1 MRKFV
6 LILLS
11 FGVLNSYSQ
20 KFSVFIDDNEKVHI
34 GPYTYICVFG
44 DLEGDTITSDTNGGF
59 LIMKGDSMQ
68 ILKLNNIS
76 KIQFENANGILLLDR
91 SLVVNDSIEMI
102 SGIVTTQS
110 NFLGL
115 AHNGKLS
122 NTISNT
128 IHVNGF
134 FRKIGNTAFT
144 FPVGDGSFYAP
155 IAISAPSNTTDHFTG
170 SYYHTSPSAA
180 SYDRTMKDLTL
191 SNVSAC
197 EYWIMDRT
205 NGSSDVQV
213 TLSWDSRSC
222 GVTDLSKLRVS
233 RWNGTQW
240 KDHDNTA
247 TTGNTTSGT
256 IKSSLIT
263 SFSPFTLA
271 STSTVNPLPVELTS
285 FEAICQNEYIELK
298 WSTASEKN
306 NDYFIVQK
314 SENGQDWI
322 DLNTI
327 KGNGTTASAN
337 YYAYFDYQKSIEN
350 TYYRL
355 ADVST
360 NKTTT
365 FSQIISSTCSQ
376 NDAFEAKAYPTPA
389 QDYINIKINRL
400 DKNASFSIIDRLG
413 RIIKSGKLDQIQST
427 LDIHEL
433 SSGFYFLQ
441 INSSES
447 NSNIKFEKI

>member
-1 MRKFV
+1 MKKF
-6 LILLS
+6 ILFILS
-11 FGVLNSYSQ
+11 FLVLNSYSQ
-20 KFSVFIDDNEKVHI
+20 KLSVFIDDNEIVHI
-34 GPYTYICVFG
+34 GPFTYVCVFG
-44 DLEGDTITSDTNGGF
+44 DLEGDTITSDANGGF

-68 ILKLNNIS
+68 KLKLNSIS
-76 KIQFENANGILLLDR
+76 KIQFENTKGILLVDR
-91 SLVVNDSIEMI
+91 SPVVNDSIEMI
-102 SGIVTTQS
+102 AGIVTTQA

-144 FPVGDGSFYAP
+144 FPVGNGSLYAP
-155 IAISAPSNTTDHFTG
+155 IAISAPSNSTDHFTG
-170 SYYHTSPSAA
+170 SYYLANPSSA
-180 SYDRTMKDLTL
+180 SYNRTSKDLTL

-205 NGSSDVQV
+205 NGNSDVQV
-213 TLSWDSRSC
+213 TLSWDTRSC

-233 RWNGTQW
+233 RWDGTQW
-240 KDHDNTA
+240 KDHDNTT

-256 IKSSLIT
+256 ITSNVVT

-271 STSTVNPLPVELTS
+271 STSTVNPLPVELTN
-285 FEAICQNEYIELK
+285 FEAVCNEEYVSIT
-298 WSTASEKN
+298 WTTASEKN

-314 SENGQDWI
+314 SENGQDWTN
-322 DLNTI
+322 LSKI
-327 KGNGTTASAN
+327 KGNGTTATEN
-337 YYAYFDYQKSIEN
+337 HYEFNDYTKSNDN

-360 NKTTT
+360 DNITTY
-365 FSQIISSTCSQ
+365 SKIISSSCTQ
-376 NDAFEAKAYPTPA
+376 TNAFEAKAYPTPA
-389 QDYINIKINRL
+389 QDFITIKINKL
-400 DKNASFSIIDRLG
+400 DVNASYSIIDRLG
-413 RIIKSGKLDQIQST
+413 RIIKGGKLEQIQST

-441 INSSES
+441 INSNES
-447 NSNIKFEKI
+447 NSNIKFEKL